1 MKVTVLIPTYNRP
14 DALSVTLTALTAQRF
29 RDFEV
34 VIADQGEE
42 PVGENYTVRS
52 IYRLLEAHGN
62 PVYLLRN
69 LPRRGMAQQRE
80 FLLKKS
86 AGDYSLF
93 LDDDVILEPDA
104 LERLVGALEDEG
116 CGFAGMGL
124 IGLSYRDDVRPDE
137 QHVELWQGPVRPER
151 LRPGEGEWRRHLLH
165 NAANLLHVA
174 ERMPGEHRYKV
185 AWVGGCVLYDT
196 EKLRQAGGFG
206 FWEELPPDHCG
217 EDVLAQLR
225 MMERFGG
232 FGLLPS
238 GAYHQELPTTVHD
251 RRINAPEYFLGGEP
265 LQRQDAG

>member
-1 MKVTVLIPTYNRP
+1 MKISVLIPTYNRP
-14 DALSVTLTALTAQRF
+14 EALSVTLTALAAQRF

-34 VIADQGEE
+34 VIADQGGQ
-42 PVGENYTVRS
+42 PTGDNYTVRS
-52 IYRLLEAHGN
+52 ICRLLEAHGN
-62 PVYLLRN
+62 SVCLLRN
-69 LPRRGMAQQRE
+69 LPRRGMAQQRQ
-80 FLLKKS
+80 FLLENS

-93 LDDDVILEPDA
+93 LDDDVILESDV
-104 LERLVGALEDEG
+104 LQRLISALEDEG

-124 IGLSYRDDVRPDE
+124 IGLSYRHDVRPDE
-137 QHVELWQGPVRPER
+137 QQVEFWRGPVRPEKV
-151 LRPGEGEWRRHLLH
+151 RPRDREWRRHLLH

-174 ERMPGEHRYKV
+174 QRTPGEHRYKV

-217 EDVLAQLR
+217 EEVLVQLR

-238 GAYHQELPTTVHD
+238 GAYHQELPTTVED
-251 RRINAPEYFLGGEP
+251 RRVNAPEYFLGEEP